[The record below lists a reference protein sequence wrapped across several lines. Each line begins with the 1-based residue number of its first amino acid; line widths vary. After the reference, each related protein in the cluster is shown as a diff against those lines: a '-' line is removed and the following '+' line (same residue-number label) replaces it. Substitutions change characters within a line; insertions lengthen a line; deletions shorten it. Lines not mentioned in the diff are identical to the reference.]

1 MRPHVLFICKD
12 MAEHRLIMGKKIEML
27 EKGWAWKQ
35 ATDGMM
41 QEEKRPSVRE
51 GLTTREGQKKL
62 L

>member
-1 MRPHVLFICKD
+1 MRPHVLFTCKD
-12 MAEHRLIMGKKIEML
+12 MAQHRLMMGKKIKML

-41 QEEKRPSVRE
+41 QEEKRPSRRE
-51 GLTTREGQKKL
+51 GLTFQKKL